1 MAHKAG
7 VVAFLPPRPV
17 AIGAIIHL
25 HTIPWIFLVS
35 RDVPPPDVNAV
46 PAYPVHLV
54 YWRGVSGGEI
64 TMADLALNVRN
75 LYMGDVGKVDAV
87 GLARVHEPWDFL
99 EGLYVLGEKLFLLWI
114 LAEGGFQILMT
125 FHTLLH
131 SGDTG
136 KTTILVKEVA
146 FLAFQ
151 ARA

>member
-7 VVAFLPPRPV
+7 VVTFLPPRPV

-25 HTIPWIFLVS
+25 HAVPWIFLVS

-54 YWRGVSGGEI
+54 YWRGISGGEI
-64 TMADLALNVRN
+64 TMADLTFNVRHR
-75 LYMGDVGKVDAV
+75 YMGNVGKVDAI
-87 GLARVHEPWDFL
+87 GLARVHEPWDLL
-99 EGLYVLGEKLFLLWI
+99 ERLYVLGEELFLFWI
-114 LAEGGFQILMT
+114 LAEGGLWILMT

-131 SGDTG
+131 SRDTG
-136 KTTILVKEVA
+136 KTAILVKEMA

-151 ARA
+151 ACA